1 MTPLPLVIETQ
12 ASVIAKGLLI
22 ALHLAALAALFLAL
36 LPAVA
41 RLAGIALLAAS
52 LWIAWKRPVAVR
64 LRAKADGKLE
74 CWRDSAWKPLE
85 LRFDSVALAWLIVL
99 RWREDGR
106 RHSLAL
112 PPDALPGDDHRRLRV
127 WLRWKAVAGATPI
140 GSR

>member
-12 ASVIAKGLLI
+12 ASVTAKGLLI
-22 ALHLAALAALFLAL
+22 ALHLAALAALLLAS
-36 LPAVA
+36 LPTS
-41 RLAGIALLAAS
+41 LHLGGIALLGAS
-52 LWIAWKRPVAVR
+52 LWKDWRRPVALR
-64 LRAKADGKLE
+64 LRGKADGKLE

-85 LRFDSVALAWLIVL
+85 LRPDSVVLAGLIVL

-127 WLRWKAVAGATPI
+127 WLRWKAAALL
-140 GSR
+140 